1 MSTLRWMRDRHSDR
15 ARAFNAQAAPRIG
28 DALAPAL
35 ALLVSLCLAGA
46 AAPRAKTSEPAVCGR
61 AHVTCG
67 QILRSIDPSGRIK
80 GDIPIAYA
88 IFRHW
93 REGAGRG
100 TIVAQ
105 EGGPGLSSVRSYSS
119 YHTLYAPLLADH
131 DLVVVDARGTG
142 NSDAVD
148 CQPMQSAHE
157 ITVANVG
164 ACGRSLGDTADFY
177 GTGLAVED
185 MIAVLDHLGV
195 RRFDYY
201 GDSYGTFFGQ
211 TLAARYPDR
220 VQSMVLDGAYPV
232 IGENPWYPH
241 AGEALRRTIDLTCER
256 SAYCAALPGSSLAR
270 VERMIDRLGA
280 SGVSGVAP
288 DANGVP
294 RFVVADAKT
303 VGLTLYIGLSG
314 WPTFRDLDA
323 AARAFET
330 GDNAPLLRLVAEN
343 ETGEVGSVGPAHAYS
358 RGLFTAAVCMDSPTV
373 YDMRA
378 SPAERLSQRDAA
390 VAAKRASDPDIYRP
404 LSIAQFLSVPVD
416 ISYIDLCL
424 QWPIDHPPYPPARPI
439 PAGDRFSGAPTLIIN
454 GELDM
459 LTPVADGA
467 VVTQQFP
474 NGRQVVIAN
483 SFHVDA
489 LGDIDDCTSEI
500 VRRFTATHTLD
511 DTGCA
516 AKVKAIRLTPFFP
529 RRAAE
534 AIPATPLVGNAASS
548 RERALASAAL
558 RTAADSMA
566 RWYINYSGKGL
577 GLRGGAWRYLQQ
589 GTMVHFGFTGS
600 RWAPDLAISGSAHWN
615 QATGAMGVDLTFV
628 TDAGDSGAI
637 TASWND
643 RDDSQPASLAGKV
656 DGHALRASMPSP

>member
-1 MSTLRWMRDRHSDR
+1 MR
-15 ARAFNAQAAPRIG
+15 P
-28 DALAPAL
+28 
-35 ALLVSLCLAGA
+35 V
-46 AAPRAKTSEPAVCGR
+46 
-61 AHVTCG
+61 
-67 QILRSIDPSGRIK
+67 DPSGQIK
-80 GDIPIAYA
+80 GDLPIAYA

-93 REGAGRG
+93 REGAGQG

-119 YHTLYAPLLADH
+119 YQALYAPLLADH
-131 DLVVVDARGTG
+131 DLIVVDARGTG
-142 NSDAVD
+142 NSAAID
-148 CQPMQSAHE
+148 CQPMQSARE

-164 ACGRSLGDTADFY
+164 SCGRSLGETADFY

-220 VQSMVLDGAYPV
+220 VRSMVLDGAYPV
-232 IGENPWYPH
+232 IGESPWYPH
-241 AGEALRRTIDLTCER
+241 AGEALRRSIDLTCKR
-256 SAYCAALPGSSLAR
+256 SAYCASLPGSSLAR

-294 RFVVADAKT
+294 RFVTADPRT
-303 VGLTLYIGLSG
+303 LGLSLYIGLSG

-323 AARAFET
+323 AARAFEH

-343 ETGEVGSVGPAHAYS
+343 ETGELGSVGAAHAYS

-378 SPAERLSQRDAA
+378 SPAERISQRDAA
-390 VAAKRASDPDIYRP
+390 VDSKKANDPDIYRP
-404 LSIAQFLSVPVD
+404 LSIDQFLSVPVD
-416 ISYIDLCL
+416 ISYVDLCL
-424 QWPIDHPPYPPARPI
+424 RWPIGHPPYPPSQPI

-467 VVTQQFP
+467 VVTEQFP
-474 NGRQVVIAN
+474 HGRQVVIAN

-489 LGDIDDCTSEI
+489 LGDVDDCASEI
-500 VRRFTATHTLD
+500 VRRFTATHTLGA
-511 DTGCA
+511 TRCA

-534 AIPATPLVGNAASS
+534 AIPAGPLAGDAAGP
-548 RERALASAAL
+548 RARSLASAAL
-558 RTAADSMA
+558 QTAADSMA

-577 GLRGGAWRYLQQ
+577 GLRGGAWSYSQQ
-589 GTMVHFGFTGS
+589 GTIVHFGFAAS
-600 RWAPDLAISGSAHWN
+600 RWAPDLAISGAGRWN
-615 QATGAMGVDLTFV
+615 QTSGAMSVDLTFV
-628 TDAGDSGAI
+628 TDAGDTGAI
-637 TASWND
+637 QASWND
-643 RDDSQPASLAGKV
+643 RDDSRPARLTGKV
-656 DGHALRASMPSP
+656 DGRALRAAMPPP